1 MIEDR
6 NGASDD
12 RLSGGEDDDKEM
24 MFRSRL
30 PVSVREVCGKV
41 SSSLMALQQFP
52 QLCRARELMPG

>member
-12 RLSGGEDDDKEM
+12 RLSGGEDDDKE
-24 MFRSRL
+24 FRSRL

-41 SSSLMALQQFP
+41 SSRLMALQQFP
-52 QLCRARELMPG
+52 RLGRARGLMPG